1 MDGVLA
7 DFSTA
12 YTKLRTGA
20 PDNAKRF
27 RSSVMDHKIF
37 ETLDFMP
44 DAHELLNHVKHIL
57 NSNKDVHVE
66 ILTSTGTHDPFQAEE
81 AKRQK
86 KVWLKKH
93 GITYHPNFV
102 NSKIEKAKYASWSS
116 ILIDD
121 SVGCISPFIEA
132 GGHGILHTNASNSI
146 RMLDSILL
154 QLKAIHG

>member
-7 DFSTA
+7 DFTTA

-37 ETLDFMP
+37 ETLEFMP
-44 DAHELLNHVKHIL
+44 DAHQLLNHVKHIL
-57 NSNKDVHVE
+57 NTSNDVHVE
-66 ILTSTGTHDPFQAEE
+66 ILTSTGTHDPFQADE

-86 KVWLKKH
+86 KVWLAKH
-93 GITYHPNFV
+93 KIPYHPNFV
-102 NSKIEKAKYASWSS
+102 NSKREKAQYANKNS

-121 SVGCISPFIEA
+121 SIGCVSPFIEA
-132 GGHGILHTNASNSI
+132 NGLGILHTTASNSI
-146 RMLDSILL
+146 RILDSTLL
-154 QLKAIHG
+154 QLRAINA

>member
-1 MDGVLA
+1 L
-7 DFSTA
+7 
-12 YTKLRTGA
+12 
-20 PDNAKRF
+20 
-27 RSSVMDHKIF
+27 
-37 ETLDFMP
+37 
-44 DAHELLNHVKHIL
+44 VK
-57 NSNKDVHVE
+57 E
-66 ILTSTGTHDPFQAEE
+66 
-81 AKRQK
+81 